1 MTAEPTTTHVRLR
14 DLDPAELAVLTAVTN
29 GYSNAEIAEH
39 LEVGIREV
47 KTVQRSLYAR
57 LGFVR
62 RTQAV
67 VWGAEHGLYHL
78 GAVTLE
84 A

>member
-1 MTAEPTTTHVRLR
+1 MTAEPITTHIAPS
-14 DLDPAELAVLTAVTN
+14 DLDPAELALLTAITN

-39 LEVGIREV
+39 LRVGIREV
-47 KTVQRSLYAR
+47 KTVQRRLYAR

-67 VWGAEHGLYHL
+67 VWGAERGLYQL
-78 GAVTLE
+78 GPVAID
-84 A
+84 